1 MERAEK
7 KELVATLNQ
16 VFKTTGVIVVAH
28 NKGLTVNQVNDLR
41 NKMAQAGATVK
52 VAKNRLACRAL
63 AGTPYEGLTD
73 LFRGPTAIAYAT
85 DPVATAKVA
94 VTYAKTNPK
103 LILLGGGL
111 GRQML
116 DAEGVRALAALPSL
130 DELRGTLLGLLN
142 APASRIASVLQAP
155 GGQLARVLA
164 AYAEANDQTGE
175 AA

>member
-1 MERAEK
+1 MDRTA
-7 KELVATLNQ
+7 KEDLVASLHRT
-16 VFKTTGVIVVAH
+16 FSETAVVLVSH
-28 NKGLTVNQVNDLR
+28 YSGLTVAEMGDLR
-41 NKMAQAGATVK
+41 RKMRDAGAAVK

-63 AGTPYEGLTD
+63 AGTPYED
-73 LFRGPTAIAYAT
+73 LAELFKGPTAIAFAN

-111 GRQML
+111 GRHML
-116 DAEGVRALAALPSL
+116 DAEGVRSLAALPSL
-130 DELRGTLLGLLN
+130 DELRGTLLGLLS
-142 APASRIASVLQAP
+142 APATRIAGLLQAP

-164 AYAEANDQTGE
+164 AYADAEGPGRE